1 MATPCPLVLA
11 SASPRRRML
20 LQEAGLS
27 FELRP
32 ADLPEERQPGEKPED
47 FAVRMAAEKARAGAD
62 GLGPGRFVLGAD
74 TIVVLDADVLGKPRD
89 PEHAVAL
96 LTRLVGR
103 SHEVITG
110 VAVVDTSTERL
121 RAIRVSSQVEMR
133 AATGQEIRSYI
144 ATGESLDKAGAYA
157 LQGQGR
163 RFVRAVL
170 GSETNVIGLPV
181 EETLELLR
189 AAGWR
194 PAP

>member
-1 MATPCPLVLA
+1 MTTPHPLVLA
-11 SASPRRRML
+11 SASPRRRAL
-20 LQEAGLS
+20 LEGAGLN
-27 FELRP
+27 FEVRP

-47 FAVRMAAEKARAGAD
+47 FAVRLAGEKARAGAD

-74 TIVVLDADVLGKPRD
+74 TIVVLDTDVLGKPRD

-96 LTRLVGR
+96 LARLVGR

-121 RAIRVSSQVEMR
+121 RVTRVSSRVEMR
-133 AATGQEIRSYI
+133 AANGQEVRSYI

-163 RFVRAVL
+163 RFVRSVR

-194 PAP
+194 PGP